1 MNCHPERSEGSAFRG
16 EMQIPR
22 FARNDKGSERNCD
35 RTSMILVFCGTPRFA
50 VPTLERLVEAGHS
63 VPLAVTQPDRPRGR
77 GMEMAVS
84 PVKDAA
90 IRLGIAVAQPDTI
103 KNNAE
108 FRDQLAAINPDAII
122 VVGYGRIIPQWM
134 IDLPRLGNLNLHAS
148 LLPKYRGAAPIQ
160 WAIAKGESV
169 TGVTTMRI
177 DAGLDTGDIL
187 MQREISI
194 AAEDT
199 AETLGPKLA
208 SIGADLMV
216 ETLRGLDTGQ
226 VRPTPQDHSQATL
239 APILKKEDGRM
250 DFARNASDLF
260 SRLRGFQPWPGAF
273 TTFKSK
279 TLQVH
284 RAQPLQRAVKL
295 TPGDV
300 AVEGMRL
307 FVGCGKN
314 NDRDTDTALELI
326 EIQLEGKRRMTAQEF
341 INGYR
346 PKSGDHLG
354 E

>member
-1 MNCHPERSEGSAFRG
+1 
-16 EMQIPR
+16 
-22 FARNDKGSERNCD
+22 
-35 RTSMILVFCGTPRFA
+35 LVFCGTPRFA
-50 VPTLERLVEAGHS
+50 VPTLEKLVDAGHS
-63 VPLAVTQPDRPRGR
+63 VALAVTQPDRPRGR
-77 GMEMAVS
+77 GMEVAVS
-84 PVKDAA
+84 PVKDTA
-90 IRLGIAVAQPDTI
+90 IRLGIAIVQPTTI

-160 WAIAKGESV
+160 WAVACGESV

-187 MQREISI
+187 AQREIPI
-194 AAEDT
+194 ALEDT

-208 SIGADLMV
+208 SIGANLMA
-216 ETLRGLDTGQ
+216 ETLRGLENGQ
-226 VRPTPQDHSQATL
+226 VRPIPQDHSQATL

-250 DFARNASDLF
+250 DFARTANDLF
-260 SRLRGFQPWPGAF
+260 NRLRGFQPWPGAF
-273 TTFKSK
+273 TMFKGR

-284 RAQPLQRAVKL
+284 RAQPSQHGVHLP
-295 TPGDV
+295 PGQI
-300 AVEGMRL
+300 AVEGTRF
-307 FVGCGKN
+307 FVGCGK
-314 NDRDTDTALELI
+314 DKDEGSRTALELL
-326 EIQLEGKRRMTAQEF
+326 EVQLEGKRRMTAHEF

-354 E
+354 Q